1 MMVALA
7 MPPPSHIVCSPYR
20 PPRCSSAL
28 TRVVMMRAPLA
39 PSGWPMAMAPPLT
52 LVLARSAPGSHTTRM
67 NPVPDMGDWS
77 VKGQGEAAA
86 ATVVSAAASYWPGEL
101 LGVS

>member
-7 MPPPSHIVCSPYR
+7 MPPPSHMVCRPYR

-39 PSGWPMAMAPPLT
+39 PSGWPVAMAPPLT
-52 LVLARSAPGSHTTRM
+52 LVLARSAPVPCAQASTTDGALGISRAKIYRVRRDEGGSI
-67 NPVPDMGDWS
+67 
-77 VKGQGEAAA
+77 A
-86 ATVVSAAASYWPGEL
+86 
-101 LGVS
+101 